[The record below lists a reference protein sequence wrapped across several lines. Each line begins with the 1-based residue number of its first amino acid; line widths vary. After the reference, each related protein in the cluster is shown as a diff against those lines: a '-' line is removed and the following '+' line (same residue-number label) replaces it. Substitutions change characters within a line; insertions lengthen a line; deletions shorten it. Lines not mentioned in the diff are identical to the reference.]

1 MELHKMYHENDE
13 NFFKAITKVTNDK
26 FETTF
31 IDAENNKAYKILVDK
46 EIFDE
51 SANDIGKNSD
61 DIKTWAIKAFSSQS
75 TSEFTFNITEDGKR
89 LIWKKSGKRKLRIA
103 EIPLENVDYQE
114 ADRKM
119 FEHAL
124 SEKELCERYKN
135 NYEHVAEERKGNIQT
150 MSKMVEHK
158 KDLEQKMY
166 GQFLPILNSKQDRI
180 KELEERLK
188 DLENKTETEEMEAK
202 TAPKIVHEISDSDS
216 EEEMVQENEPSSILQ
231 ANASMNLN
239 DSQNLL
245 NF

>member
-1 MELHKMYHENDE
+1 MSYS
-13 NFFKAITKVTNDK
+13 
-26 FETTF
+26 ETGKEQEEEEDVAKQVQK
-31 IDAENNKAYKILVDK
+31 DAENNKAYKILVDK

-51 SANDIGKNSD
+51 SANDIGKNSG
-61 DIKTWAIKAFSSQS
+61 DIKTWAMKAFSPQS
-75 TSEFTFNITEDGKR
+75 TPEFTFNITEDGKR

-103 EIPLENVDYQE
+103 EIPLENVDYVA

-135 NYEHVAEERKGNIQT
+135 NYEVVAEERKGNIQT
-150 MSKMVEHK
+150 MSEMVVFK

-180 KELEERLK
+180 KELEERIK
-188 DLENKTETEEMEAK
+188 DLENKTETEGMEEAK

-216 EEEMVQENEPSSILQ
+216 EEEMVQENEPSTILL